1 MKKAIILAR
10 SFARSA
16 KDPLRRLEAA
26 GIQVEIKK
34 NPNPENEDTVSE
46 LINDAEGVLVG
57 MDRVGEV
64 VFTNCPNLKVVSKH
78 GVGVDNI
85 DIQSAQ
91 KHGVVVANAPGTNSV
106 SVAEMA
112 FTLML
117 VLARKIPHF
126 IEQIKNKEW
135 GATSFGLELEGKTIG
150 IVGLEELGKML
161 LSKHKRLR

>member
-117 VLARKIPHF
+117 VLARKIPHLSVSYTHLPR
-126 IEQIKNKEW
+126 KK
-135 GATSFGLELEGKTIG
+135 
-150 IVGLEELGKML
+150 L
-161 LSKHKRLR
+161 LTLLRI

>member
-1 MKKAIILAR
+1 MVFEKAIILAR

-91 KHGVVVANAPGTNSV
+91 KHGVVVANAQEPI
-106 SVAEMA
+106 
-112 FTLML
+112 
-117 VLARKIPHF
+117 RYR
-126 IEQIKNKEW
+126 
-135 GATSFGLELEGKTIG
+135 
-150 IVGLEELGKML
+150 L
-161 LSKHKRLR
+161 LKWHLP